1 MSQEK
6 LRPPGEAIDAF
17 NRRDVDA
24 SLALEAASA

>member
-1 MSQEK
+1 VSQGNVEAA
-6 LRPPGEAIDAF
+6 REAIDAF